1 MDNLKD
7 IEVKAIYRSL
17 IRNDYPPKLGKSF
30 VKKVMN
36 KIKSSEKNHYSYGNV
51 LIRYASVFVFAV
63 LTLYVLN
70 YQDNDIEYSKTNIEI
85 TPPKTENVVNQI
97 ESCENSKDSH
107 NKDSYNKEETNC
119 K

>member
-17 IRNDYPPKLGKSF
+17 IRNDYPSKLRKSF
-30 VKKVMN
+30 VEKVMN
-36 KIKSSEKNHYSYGNV
+36 KIKSSEENHYSHGNI
-51 LIRYASVFVFAV
+51 LLRYASVFVFAV

-70 YQDNDIEYSKTNIEI
+70 YQNNDIEYSKTNIEI
-85 TPPKTENVVNQI
+85 TSPKIENVVNQTD
-97 ESCENSKDSH
+97 SCENNKDSH
-107 NKDSYNKEETNC
+107 NKEEKAC

>member
-17 IRNDYPPKLGKSF
+17 IRNDYPSKLRKSF
-30 VKKVMN
+30 VEKVMN
-36 KIKSSEKNHYSYGNV
+36 KIKSSEKNHYSHGNI
-51 LIRYASVFVFAV
+51 LLRYASVFVFAV

-70 YQDNDIEYSKTNIEI
+70 YQNNDIEYSKTNIEI
-85 TPPKTENVVNQI
+85 TSPKIENVVNQTD
-97 ESCENSKDSH
+97 SCDNNKDSH
-107 NKDSYNKEETNC
+107 NKEEKAC